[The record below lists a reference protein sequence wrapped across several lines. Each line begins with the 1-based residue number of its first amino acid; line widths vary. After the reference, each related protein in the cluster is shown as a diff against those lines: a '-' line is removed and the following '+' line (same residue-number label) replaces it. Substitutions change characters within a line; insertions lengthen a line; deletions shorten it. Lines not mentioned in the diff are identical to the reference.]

1 MNFNLNFVKIISQII
16 ALIFARI
23 FYPFFLFFNFS
34 YVKRVY
40 EWIYSYWILFGFA
53 AYGRNTII
61 YRLQAYTGG
70 KYIRIGNNCSIGRN
84 TTLTAWD
91 RHNNSVFNPSIII
104 GDNVSIGAGAHI
116 SCINNIEIGDNVL
129 IGKLVTLVDNSHGK
143 INEEEI
149 NSPPHERQLFSSGP
163 IIIEN
168 SVWIGDKVSI
178 LSGVTIGKNSIVGAN
193 SVVTKNVPKNC
204 VVAGTPAKVIRTLK

>member
-1 MNFNLNFVKIISQII
+1 M
-16 ALIFARI
+16 
-23 FYPFFLFFNFS
+23 
-34 YVKRVY
+34 
-40 EWIYSYWILFGFA
+40 IYSYWILFDFA

-116 SCINNIEIGDNVL
+116 SCVNNIEIRDNVL

-143 INEEEI
+143 INVEEI
-149 NSPPHERQLFSSGP
+149 NTAPHARQLFSSGS

-168 SVWIGDKVSI
+168 NVWIGDKVSI

-193 SVVTKNVPKNC
+193 SVVTKSVPKNC
-204 VVAGTPAKVIRTLK
+204 VVAGAPAKVIRTLKEKNEIHNEN